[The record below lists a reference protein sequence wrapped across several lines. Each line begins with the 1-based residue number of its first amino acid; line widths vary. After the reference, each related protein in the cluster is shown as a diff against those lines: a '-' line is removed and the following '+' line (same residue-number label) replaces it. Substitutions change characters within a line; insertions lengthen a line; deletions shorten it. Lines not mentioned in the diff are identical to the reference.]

1 MKKLATFILIASSIA
16 AIAQKKDKDD
26 IVYYEDASVKH
37 SRFGI
42 ALITH
47 PVFTDRRLINNE
59 VPENGSDYF
68 LPSARAKGAFQL
80 NYGMDLIYSI
90 GSSLDFSVGFSHGLL
105 DYTVDDVG
113 IPYINQNGDTT
124 RYKAKLKGSA
134 AWYGI
139 PLKFNF
145 NTSINDIWDL
155 EVVPMV
161 QFNIPYSYDLT
172 FTPYSNSFEE
182 TRLDGKDRLNNL
194 TYIVGLS
201 LGGTYKFADNWGLI
215 IRGNVGYMLNAL
227 IEQENYPRETTLSYG
242 LDLGLKYSF

>member
-1 MKKLATFILIASSIA
+1 MKKLATFILIASSMA
-16 AIAQKKDKDD
+16 AMAQKKDKDD
-26 IVYYEDASVKH
+26 IVYYEDATVKH

-42 ALITH
+42 ALNAN

-59 VPENGSDYF
+59 VPENGAEYF
-68 LPSARAKGAFQL
+68 LPSPRAEGAFQL
-80 NYGMDLIYSI
+80 NYGLDLIYSI
-90 GSSLDFSVGFSHGLL
+90 GSSLDFSIGFSHGSL
-105 DYTVDDVG
+105 DYTVDDVQFYY
-113 IPYINQNGDTT
+113 PSLDTVKGT
-124 RYKAKLKGSA
+124 LKGSA
-134 AWYGI
+134 SWYGI

-145 NTSINDIWDL
+145 NTSVNDIWDL

-161 QFNIPYSYDLT
+161 QFNIPYNYELT
-172 FTPYSNSFEE
+172 FSPEGNNFDDAKI
-182 TRLDGKDRLNNL
+182 DGSDRLNNL